1 MSDSTPQ
8 SLANHARYVP
18 GFHFVATGL
27 LAANFIWSVIEVIK
41 HPGAGT
47 VDGVLVA
54 VALLL
59 LLWYARAFA
68 VGVQDRIIRLEERL
82 RMERFLP
89 ADLKAR
95 IPEFTRAQL
104 IALRFAP
111 DQELPDLA
119 RKVLADG
126 IDDQARIKAMVKAWR
141 ADEWRV

>member
-1 MSDSTPQ
+1 MPDATRQ

-27 LAANFIWSVIEVIK
+27 LAVNLIWRAIEVVK
-41 HPGAGT
+41 YPGAGT

-54 VALLL
+54 VALVL
-59 LLWYARAFA
+59 LLWYTRAFA
-68 VGVQDRIIRLEERL
+68 VGVQDRIIRLEERI
-82 RMERFLP
+82 RMERLLP

-104 IALRFAP
+104 ISLRFAP
-111 DQELPDLA
+111 DQELPELA
-119 RKVLADG
+119 RKVLAES
-126 IDDQARIKAMVKAWR
+126 IDDQAQIKAMVKAWR